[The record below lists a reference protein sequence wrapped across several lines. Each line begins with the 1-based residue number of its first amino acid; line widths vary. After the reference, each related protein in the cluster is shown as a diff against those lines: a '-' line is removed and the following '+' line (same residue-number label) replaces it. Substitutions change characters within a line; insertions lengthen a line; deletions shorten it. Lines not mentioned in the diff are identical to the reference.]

1 MAYSSTI
8 DPYRGEVWDVDLN
21 PTKGAEMQK
30 QRPVVVMSSDTL
42 RSLPLRLVAPITGW
56 QTLFDG
62 KVSHVKIAPTQS
74 NGLTKL
80 SAVDTLQLRG
90 IALERF
96 IRRRGQLSATELEE
110 VAAAIAAVI
119 EYQ

>member
-1 MAYSSTI
+1 MSHSSTI
-8 DPYRGEVWDVDLN
+8 NPSRGEVWDVDLN

-62 KVSHVKIAPTQS
+62 KVSHVKIAPTKS

-96 IRRRGQLSATELEE
+96 IRRRGQLAATELEE